1 MEYTSGGFR
10 FEKIRSNAYWHNVK
24 LDTRFKPTDISDA
37 QSTISHYTDCITNP
51 TRGLLARKKFETNNF
66 PEYKIRNEKILNKFN
81 EVKTLKE
88 GFETRFNKELYP
100 RTKNA
105 RRFLINKE
113 FITLD
118 YIKPRIKSFSKTL
131 FKILGI

>member
-1 MEYTSGGFR
+1 MYRKEINM
-10 FEKIRSNAYWHNVK
+10 KIV
-24 LDTRFKPTDISDA
+24 
-37 QSTISHYTDCITNP
+37 
-51 TRGLLARKKFETNNF
+51 
-66 PEYKIRNEKILNKFN
+66 KIRNEKILNKFN

-105 RRFLINKE
+105 RKFLIDKE

-118 YIKPRIKSFSKTL
+118 YVKPRIKTFSKTL
-131 FKILGI
+131 FKFFGI